1 MSGIDRFEMTEEERI
16 EAQKLIPKIDALLN
30 QQKAEAEAV
39 KIALLGDEKF
49 LEDLAK
55 RVAGYL

>member
-39 KIALLGDEKF
+39 KIALLSDEKF

-55 RVAGYL
+55 RVATYL